1 MRRSSWTS
9 RLGGWGRAGIAA
21 LAIAV
26 ATSAARAQFGGR
38 GGADFRTAINDG
50 EIDRMVA
57 TFQLDDSQISLV
69 DALYDGF
76 RDAYEAASDE
86 SRQRV
91 RDAFQEMRDSGDWQ
105 SAASTGIT
113 FAREWQAQG
122 KALEQSFFG
131 DVKAVLTE
139 DQLKLWPGYERDWRR
154 RSSLRGGGQ
163 VGALAGENIDL
174 FELVEELELDET
186 AQTNLSPILD
196 AYAIE
201 LDPALTNRDRAVSD
215 MTDLTS
221 SVLEGKTDIE
231 QLDSK
236 FKNLQRLRAQ
246 VRDVNDRYVQVLA
259 SSLDPDKA
267 RALELE
273 YRQRCFRRIYS
284 PTQADRYI
292 ETVRESGALN
302 ESQLGAVEAI
312 ASDFQAQSEV
322 INRQLAD
329 LQKKQ
334 ELEDQ
339 QRMYERIKMMAQGGF
354 NRGGFAQ
361 GGQDPRGRGGF
372 GGPGGAGGE
381 GQADPRV
388 ELMQQKSDLVSRTL
402 DSIAA
407 LLSPEQ
413 LAAAPKPEANPSRE
427 RGEFGGR
434 MTDEQRR
441 EMRERFQR
449 ERDGN

>member
-21 LAIAV
+21 LAIA
-26 ATSAARAQFGGR
+26 AASSAAPAQFGG

-50 EIDRMVA
+50 EIDRMVEA
-57 TFQLDDSQISLV
+57 LGLDDSQISIV

-76 RDAYEAASDE
+76 RDAYETASDD
-86 SRQRV
+86 SRQRM
-91 RDAFQEMRDSGDWQ
+91 REAFQQMRDSGDWQ

-131 DVKAVLTE
+131 DVKGVLTE
-139 DQLKLWPGYERDWRR
+139 EQLKQWPGYERDWRR
-154 RSSLRGGGQ
+154 RSSLRGAGQIGG
-163 VGALAGENIDL
+163 LAGENIDL
-174 FELVEELELDET
+174 FQLVEELELDET
-186 AQTNLSPILD
+186 AQTNVAPVLD

-259 SSLDPDKA
+259 ASLDPEKA

-292 ETVRESGALN
+292 ETVRESGSLN

-354 NRGGFAQ
+354 NRGEFAQ
-361 GGQDPRGRGGF
+361 GGGQRGRGGF
-372 GGPGGAGGE
+372 GAPE
-381 GQADPRV
+381 GNGQVDPRV
-388 ELMQQKSDLVSRTL
+388 ELMQQKTDLVSRTL

-407 LLSPEQ
+407 VLSPEQ
-413 LAAAPKPEANPSRE
+413 LAAAPKPDPNPSRD
-427 RGEFGGR
+427 RGDFRGR